1 MGTFICIWYSWLF
14 YILSRLYK
22 SYVYVSEMKNI
33 SSDLRIK
40 IEFSE
45 YNFYRNILV
54 RWVKNFKIVLFIG
67 LVIFSFKNLLLGN
80 NYRCW

>member
-1 MGTFICIWYSWLF
+1 
-14 YILSRLYK
+14 
-22 SYVYVSEMKNI
+22 MKNI

-67 LVIFSFKNLLLGN
+67 LVIFFLKIYYWEIIIDVDKDFYFWMCRVAEVISKELVKLGWVN
-80 NYRCW
+80 MLE